1 MAMLRV
7 CGHPGC
13 GTLTLGELCIEHEAP
28 TEQDVSPAFR
38 HRERVV
44 PAVAAVSQSRGP
56 SEADERRPA
65 I

>member
-28 TEQDVSPAFR
+28 VAQRVTPTAR
-38 HRERVV
+38 RRERVV
-44 PAVAAVSQSRGP
+44 PAVASVSQSRGAID
-56 SEADERRPA
+56 ADERRPDV
-65 I
+65 